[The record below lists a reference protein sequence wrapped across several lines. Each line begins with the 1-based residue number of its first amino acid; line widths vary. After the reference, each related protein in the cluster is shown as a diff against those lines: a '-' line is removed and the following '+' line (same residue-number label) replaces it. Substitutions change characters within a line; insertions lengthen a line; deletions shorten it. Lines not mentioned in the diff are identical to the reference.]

1 MFRYSIVFV
10 LSLFLFVSVGKMQ
23 AQTVKVSPTD
33 LREDNIWTGESSEDW
48 NDPLNW
54 NTSVVPVQTT
64 NVTIPENPS
73 GGNFPI
79 IFASSSAECMGL
91 TIDSGSSL
99 QIRGFLTVNGE
110 IINTD
115 ETALTLLSDETGTG
129 SMIFNSG
136 SNVVATVERYLSDG
150 VNHFIGTPVAEATVE
165 DLFFDNNPEVYLY
178 YYNEATGSWSTLSEL
193 NEPLFPGLGYSVF
206 VTSPGGKQ
214 DVTASFTGVLR
225 ADDLLLSDDLLT
237 YTDSSPYP
245 GYNLVCNPFSSA
257 ISWDLGN
264 WQAENVTGC
273 IWLWNGSY
281 NYLFR
286 NAHMMGNLS
295 GGIVPMAQAFFV
307 KTTGTA
313 PSLTLSADDRV
324 HSEQNFYKSA
334 GRDDEPYFVVKVEGQ
349 DRTDEVWVAFCADC
363 TEDYDT
369 GWDTEKL
376 TGSDDAP
383 QLYLMVNDSKQ
394 SIDALPV
401 LNDNETKIIQLDFEA
416 GATGQYALSLSEVET
431 GNGEELQIV
440 LKDLLEGTEQI
451 FVADEPYLFEAS
463 TGDDPGRFQL
473 EVTTIPNGMNEPE
486 AAGKYLIYTTSDN
499 IVIKQLSPVGKGNLT
514 IQITDMTGRNLMHT
528 KAAEKEEIVI
538 PVGVHNTYV
547 IVRVVTEKTVIT
559 KKLFIH

>member
-73 GGNFPI
+73 GGNFPVI
-79 IFASSSAECMGL
+79 SASSSAECMGL

-136 SNVVATVERYLSDG
+136 SNVVATVERHLSDG
-150 VNHFIGTPVAEATVE
+150 VNHFIGTPVEEATVE